1 MLFHVWFCESRDGI
15 ATLFANMRIVQSID
29 LLGYPRI
36 REDVKAQSSTL
47 GGKDNQRNKV
57 LAKSLLTKAFYDRGE
72 LVKATK

>member
-1 MLFHVWFCESRDGI
+1 
-15 ATLFANMRIVQSID
+15 MRIVQSID